1 MNVIDAVDQSLIKML
16 QGTLPL
22 TENPYQT
29 MGEKLGLTE
38 DEVVQRLQA
47 LHDAGKLKRIA
58 AILRHQQS
66 GYRANAMV
74 VLQVPEDLL
83 EKLGRLL
90 AESPLVSHSYERKTY
105 ERWPYNLYAMMHGK
119 TAEEIE
125 AFVGAFVA
133 ENGVEHYEIL
143 YSEEELKKTSMVYF
157 E

>member
-29 MGEKLGLTE
+29 MGEMLGLTE

-47 LHDAGKLKRIA
+47 LHDSGKLKRIA

-66 GYRANAMV
+66 GYCSNAMV
-74 VLQVPEDLL
+74 VFQVPEELL

-90 AESPLVSHSYERKTY
+90 AESSLVSHSYERKTY
-105 ERWPYNLYAMMHGK
+105 ERWPYNLYAMTHGK

-125 AFVGAFVA
+125 AFVDAFVVA
-133 ENGVEHYEIL
+133 QGITQYQIL
-143 YSEEELKKTSMVYF
+143 YSQEELKKTSMVYF
-157 E
+157 

>member
-22 TENPYQT
+22 TQNPYQT

-38 DEVVQRLQA
+38 DEVVRRLQA
-47 LHDAGKLKRIA
+47 LQDSGKLKRIA

-74 VLQVPEDLL
+74 VFQVAEDRL

-90 AESPLVSHSYERKTY
+90 AESSLVSHSYERKTY

-119 TAEEIE
+119 TAGEIE
-125 AFVGAFVA
+125 AFVSFFAA
-133 ENGVEHYEIL
+133 EYCIEHYEIL
-143 YSEEELKKTSMVYF
+143 YSQEELKKTSMVYV